1 MGKFSEFSERQSRSP
16 RIDQRDQS
24 QFLSQFSKYVFRCG
38 LGLFSIVAGMA
49 PSYQAM
55 AQTATLEPTIPQA
68 FNDAFYSNAD
78 TFFGNRSLG
87 GQLSLILGIPGFP
100 ENQIR
105 RDGRAVDRLYQEV
118 LEQQVASDPTLR
130 TPDLPNP
137 FSGSLL
143 TTPLIAAEEPIPPAP
158 PPVIFQQPSVAPPLP
173 PAPAR
178 PVPALW

>member
-1 MGKFSEFSERQSRSP
+1 MGKFLEGQSRSP
-16 RIDQRDQS
+16 QVDRQGQS
-24 QFLSQFSKYVFRCG
+24 PFSRQFSKSVFRWG
-38 LGLFSIVAGMA
+38 LGLFSIVTGIV
-49 PSYQAM
+49 PGYQAM
-55 AQTATLEPTIPQA
+55 AQTATLEPSIPQQ

-87 GQLSLILGIPGFP
+87 GQLSLIFGIPGFP

-105 RDGRAVDRLYQEV
+105 RDGRAVDRLYREV

-158 PPVIFQQPSVAPPLP
+158 PPVIFQQPTVAPPP
-173 PAPAR
+173 PAPTPAR

>member
-1 MGKFSEFSERQSRSP
+1 MNKFPAEPNRSP
-16 RIDQRDQS
+16 QLFQRLQS
-24 QFLSQFSKYVFRCG
+24 QFSSYISSCG
-38 LGLFSIVAGMA
+38 LGLLAITAVAATGY
-49 PSYQAM
+49 PAM
-55 AQTATLEPTIPQA
+55 AQTATSEPSIPQA
-68 FNDAFYSNAD
+68 FNDAFYSNGD

-105 RDGRAVDRLYQEV
+105 QDGRAVDRLYQELLV
-118 LEQQVASDPTLR
+118 QRDASSPIVR

-143 TTPLIAAEEPIPPAP
+143 TTPLIAAEDPIPPAP
-158 PPVIFQQPSVAPPLP
+158 PPVIFQQPSIAPPP
-173 PAPAR
+173 PVPAPAR